1 MSNKGKSNIALLT
14 EGADYIRRAKKAR
27 KEQVEE
33 IKFDDE
39 ARREWLTGFSKRKKA
54 KADEKRTRAKE
65 RDRQAHLE
73 ERRKAR
79 AELRQKAAENMKS
92 VRRAMG
98 LDDDDDDDDE
108 DDEEPTAGPS
118 NSGPS
123 KVSAQA
129 KEVEEAEYS
138 DEDQLATVTIIEDFD
153 PSSAPKPTFSRSSL
167 SPDPEE
173 STFNAPIQDKK
184 KSVGKLPFLPP
195 SSGKLAKAKE
205 KKKTGIKDNSV
216 KKVPKKSTSME
227 TASERRKGREME
239 ARRRTKKASLAM
251 DREGKKRGLQ
261 KGGKG
266 RGAARGKGR
275 R

>member
-1 MSNKGKSNIALLT
+1 MSSNKGKSNIALLT

-65 RDRQAHLE
+65 RDRQAHLD

-79 AELRQKAAENMKS
+79 AELRQKAAENMRS

-98 LDDDDDDDDE
+98 LDEDE
-108 DDEEPTAGPS
+108 DDEDEDNQDASSAGPS
-118 NSGPS
+118 KISAS
-123 KVSAQA
+123 KAA
-129 KEVEEAEYS
+129 KAAEIEEAEYS
-138 DEDQLATVTIIEDFD
+138 DEDQLATVTIMEDFD
-153 PSSAPKPTFSRSSL
+153 PSSAPAPTYPRSSL
-167 SPDPEE
+167 SPDPEA
-173 STFNAPIQDKK
+173 TAADAPVQPEKK
-184 KSVGKLPFLPP
+184 KKLPFLPP
-195 SSGKLAKAKE
+195 SSGRLAKAKE
-205 KKKTGIKDNSV
+205 KKKEAV
-216 KKVPKKSTSME
+216 KKAPKKSTSME

-266 RGAARGKGR
+266 RGGAKGKGR